1 MDHFCR
7 SGLHTK
13 YDIRAG
19 SPHVWVRKVVRPIDR
34 KSGLSEVVSTLILLV
49 VTILLSAVLT
59 YYAINVTTVRT
70 ETEEVRV
77 LKAHIWVNDTGAV
90 GAFKLQNLGG
100 KDVLL
105 DKITVRGVEET
116 WTDVFYYRV
125 PSDEV
130 INGDMNRT
138 TYEGLDAAF
147 EIIDTHNYTRASAD
161 IPLISGG
168 ELLVY
173 IKGPDNIQMDDIG
186 TTVSISIFT
195 ANAQYI
201 TVCNVESG
209 TDQ

>member
-1 MDHFCR
+1 MY
-7 SGLHTK
+7 GVL
-13 YDIRAG
+13 
-19 SPHVWVRKVVRPIDR
+19 KVVRTIDR
-34 KSGLSEVVSTLILLV
+34 KRGLSEVVSTLILLV
-49 VTILLSAVLT
+49 VTILLAAVVT
-59 YYAINVTTVRT
+59 YYATSVTTVRT

-77 LKAHIWVNDTGAV
+77 SKAHIWVNNTGAV

-116 WTDVFYYRV
+116 WTDVYYYRV
-125 PSDEV
+125 PSGTV

-138 TYEGLDAAF
+138 TYEDLDAAF
-147 EIIDTHNYTRASAD
+147 EIIDTNNYTRASED

-168 ELLVY
+168 DLLVY

-201 TVCNVESG
+201 TECNVESG

>member
-1 MDHFCR
+1 MI
-7 SGLHTK
+7 SVLGVPMYGVL
-13 YDIRAG
+13 
-19 SPHVWVRKVVRPIDR
+19 KVVRTIDR
-34 KSGLSEVVSTLILLV
+34 KRGLSEVVSTLILLV
-49 VTILLSAVLT
+49 VTILLAAVVT
-59 YYAINVTTVRT
+59 YYATSVTTVRT

-77 LKAHIWVNDTGAV
+77 SKAHIWVNDTGAV

-116 WTDVFYYRV
+116 WTDVYYYRV
-125 PSDEV
+125 PSGTV

-138 TYEGLDAAF
+138 TYEDLDAAF
-147 EIIDTHNYTRASAD
+147 EIIDTNNYTRASED

-168 ELLVY
+168 DLLVY

-201 TVCNVESG
+201 TECNVESG

>member
-1 MDHFCR
+1 MI
-7 SGLHTK
+7 SGLGAPM
-13 YDIRAG
+13 YG
-19 SPHVWVRKVVRPIDR
+19 GRKVVRPIDR
-34 KSGLSEVVSTLILLV
+34 KRGLSEVVSTLILLV
-49 VTILLSAVLT
+49 VTILLAAVVT
-59 YYAINVTTVRT
+59 YYATSVTTVRT

-77 LKAHIWVNDTGAV
+77 SKAHIWVNNTGAV

-116 WTDVFYYRV
+116 WTDVYYYRV
-125 PSDEV
+125 PSGTV

-138 TYEGLDAAF
+138 TYEDLDAAF
-147 EIIDTHNYTRASAD
+147 EIIDTNNYTRASED

-168 ELLVY
+168 DLLVY

-201 TVCNVESG
+201 TECNVESG